1 MSESEDED
9 IKLKKDM
16 MEALASIEDP
26 GQKVVLMLLVRSMDN
41 ISRKLDKV
49 LADEAK
55 LKQIVLN
62 GSAKDHDAHHKWIEG
77 QVNNSEDIVK
87 TIEFVKERHSHGGY
101 CDYATK
107 MIKSENDDLVDKR
120 KVKTGVVEKVIL
132 VVLGIIGAAL
142 ASKYLVIVP

>member
-16 MEALASIEDP
+16 MEALASIQDP
-26 GQKVVLMLLVRSMDN
+26 GQKVVLMLLARSMDN

-62 GSAKDHDAHHKWIEG
+62 GSAKDHDAHHRWIETRILDSKEVDELMG
-77 QVNNSEDIVK
+77 
-87 TIEFVKERHSHGGY
+87 FVKDRHAHGGY
-101 CDYATK
+101 CDYAQK
-107 MIKSENDDLVDKR
+107 MIKSDEDNLVDKR
-120 KVKTGVVEKVIL
+120 KVKTGVAEKIIL
-132 VVLGIIGAAL
+132 VVLGIIAAAL
-142 ASKYLVIVP
+142 SAKYLVP

>member
-1 MSESEDED
+1 MSESENED
-9 IKLKKDM
+9 IKLKKDI

-77 QVNNSEDIVK
+77 QVSNSEDIVK
-87 TIEFVKERHSHGGY
+87 TVEFFKNRKAAGGY
-101 CDYATK
+101 CDYAARMVK
-107 MIKSENDDLVDKR
+107 AEEEASADKR
-120 KVKTGVVEKVIL
+120 KIKTGVAEKIIL
-132 VVLGIIGAAL
+132 VLLSIIAGAL
-142 ASKYLVIVP
+142 ASKYFGTPL